1 MYSYIQLSQVK
12 VLGVIAKRKHLRIY
26 VKSKMSI
33 VSLLFEIWIFRH
45 GLYVQCRQKKSITEI
60 QTCELLQGKK
70 GDNLSV
76 IRRVSNKNEYIRERL
91 GSPSRIWMWSMLIC
105 FFFVVLF
112 CLVSLRAQCYMCFCI
127 IHYWVSLRFSLMFML
142 VYVGL
147 GNIVLQLPIL
157 FACRASQV
165 LCQCLY
171 CKLLHEGHAYSELS
185 IRIRALYVCVHVTS
199 LKY

>member
-105 FFFVVLF
+105 FFLWFYFVWLAFVL
-112 CLVSLRAQCYMCFCI
+112 CLVHNVTC
-127 IHYWVSLRFSLMFML
+127 VS
-142 VYVGL
+142 
-147 GNIVLQLPIL
+147 
-157 FACRASQV
+157 A
-165 LCQCLY
+165 
-171 CKLLHEGHAYSELS
+171 LS
-185 IRIRALYVCVHVTS
+185 IIEYPFGFL
-199 LKY
+199 